1 MSDQIQL
8 ARQPILDSNLTLRG
22 YELLARDRAGV
33 FPKHISGDAS
43 TSHVL
48 INALAEFGLENVV
61 GGTPAYI
68 NITREFVVGDLPLPL
83 PPEKVVLEIL
93 EDVEPDEEVMRGIAS
108 LRDRGFLLAV
118 DDYTGARAGY
128 DQLLAAVDI
137 IKVDCFGKTLR
148 EVSDIMKGLG
158 DVHARLLAE
167 KVETHQEFRAY
178 RELGFHLFQ
187 GYFYA
192 QPDLLKSRTTS
203 ANRANLMS
211 LLASL
216 QNPDTTPEELEGI
229 IVRDPALSLKLV
241 RFLNSVHIGL
251 RRRIE
256 SLREVVVY
264 LGSDTVRNLAC
275 LLMLSGVDNKPRQ
288 LMVTAMMRARM
299 CEELAKATKGA
310 QPARAFTVGLFST
323 LDAVM
328 DRSLPEVLADLPL
341 SEDIAE
347 ALLRRRGALGTQLE
361 IVLALERGD
370 WSRIPVDA
378 PQLYTA
384 YLSALGWVAA
394 MEDELAGAP

>member
-1 MSDQIQL
+1 
-8 ARQPILDSNLTLRG
+8 
-22 YELLARDRAGV
+22 
-33 FPKHISGDAS
+33 
-43 TSHVL
+43 
-48 INALAEFGLENVV
+48 
-61 GGTPAYI
+61 
-68 NITREFVVGDLPLPL
+68 VVGDLPLPL
-83 PPEKVVLEIL
+83 PPGKVVLELL
-93 EDVEPDEEVMRGIAS
+93 ENIEPDDEVMKGIAR
-108 LRDRGFLLAV
+108 LHDKGFQLAV

-128 DQLLAAVDI
+128 EDILKAVDI
-137 IKVDCFGKTLR
+137 VKVDCFGKTLR
-148 EVSDIMKGLG
+148 EVSDILRELG

-192 QPDLLKSRTTS
+192 QPDLLRGTTTS
-203 ANRANLMS
+203 ANRANLLS

-216 QNPDTTPEELEGI
+216 QDPDTSPEELEAI

-264 LGSDTVRNLAC
+264 LGADTVRNLAC

-299 CEELAKATKGA
+299 CEELAKATKA
-310 QPARAFTVGLFST
+310 TLPARAFTVGLFST

-347 ALLRRRGALGTQLE
+347 ALLRRKGPLGTQLE

-370 WSRIPVDA
+370 WSHIPRNA
-378 PQLYTA
+378 PQLQPA
-384 YLSALGWVAA
+384 YLSALAWVAA
-394 MEDELAGAP
+394 MEDELARGP

>member
-22 YELLARDRAGV
+22 YELLARDGAGV
-33 FPKHISGDAS
+33 FPKHVSGDAS

-68 NITREFVVGDLPLPL
+68 NITREFVIGDLPLPL
-83 PPEKVVLEIL
+83 PPAKVVLELL
-93 EDVEPDEEVMRGIAS
+93 ETIEPDDEVMKGIAN
-108 LRDRGFLLAV
+108 LRDKGFRLAV
-118 DDYTGARAGY
+118 DDYTGPRAGY
-128 DQLLAAVDI
+128 AELLSAVDI
-137 IKVDCFGKTLR
+137 IKVDCFGKTLK
-148 EVSDIMKGLG
+148 EVSEILKGLG

-216 QNPDTTPEELEGI
+216 QNPDITPEELEGI

-299 CEELAKATKGA
+299 CEELAKATKA
-310 QPARAFTVGLFST
+310 ALPARAFTVGLFST

-370 WSRIPVDA
+370 WSRIPLNA
-378 PQLYTA
+378 PQLQPA
-384 YLSALGWVAA
+384 YLAALEWVAA
-394 MEDELAGAP
+394 MEDELAGAA

>member
-22 YELLARDRAGV
+22 YELLARDGAGV
-33 FPKHISGDAS
+33 FPKHVSGDAS

-68 NITREFVVGDLPLPL
+68 NITREFVIGDLPLP
-83 PPEKVVLEIL
+83 PAKVVLELL
-93 EDVEPDEEVMRGIAS
+93 ETIEPDDEVMKGIAN
-108 LRDRGFLLAV
+108 LRDKGFRLAV
-118 DDYTGARAGY
+118 DDYTGPRAGY
-128 DQLLAAVDI
+128 AELLSAVDI
-137 IKVDCFGKTLR
+137 IKVDCFGKTLK
-148 EVSDIMKGLG
+148 EVSEILKGLG

-216 QNPDTTPEELEGI
+216 QNPDITPEELEGI

-299 CEELAKATKGA
+299 CEELAKATKA
-310 QPARAFTVGLFST
+310 ALPARAFTVGLFST

-370 WSRIPVDA
+370 WSRIPLNA
-378 PQLYTA
+378 PQLQPA
-384 YLSALGWVAA
+384 YLAALEWVAA
-394 MEDELAGAP
+394 MEDELAGAA